1 MKMYRTISLLLCALL
16 TMSLL
21 AGCGP
26 KPVDPGSE
34 PTVTGSTPSASDSAT
49 EPTTEPTTEPITE
62 PATES
67 NHYVDVFFQEP
78 AGFWLNGDTGD
89 YYSPDFPTDVS
100 YLSMKSSEAD
110 DSVLS
115 MTPFLY
121 ETVLKLQLASS
132 AEDIETDAKVESITP
147 TQIDGCEAVK
157 IDATM
162 SMGEVT
168 YRLLQYVVVT
178 EDHNYIFGFADATED
193 GAWQESFAATA
204 ASIDLLR
211 EGETAK
217 ADFSKL
223 TPYFFDCGVK
233 LYCQEGMEQE
243 DSEDSDAC
251 MHADVFSFFA
261 NVDQKSDLVAAGFSA
276 DMTLEEYAAAAAEAY
291 SLPTM
296 NTDRLG
302 NLYCT
307 QTEES
312 EGQKLYY
319 YFTVKEGTD
328 AFSVCYFCCFEE
340 ISPML
345 QRNFSLW
352 SSSITVD

>member
-1 MKMYRTISLLLCALL
+1 MKMYRMISLLLCALL
-16 TMSLL
+16 MMSLL
-21 AGCGP
+21 AGCGK
-26 KPVDPGSE
+26 KPAEPGSE
-34 PTVTGSTPSASDSAT
+34 PTVTPSAPSASDPAT
-49 EPTTEPTTEPITE
+49 EPTVEPSTQP
-62 PATES
+62 PTES
-67 NHYVDVFFQEP
+67 NHFVDVFFQEP
-78 AGFWLNGDTGD
+78 AGFWPNGDTGD
-89 YYSPDFPTDVS
+89 YYSPDFPTDPS

-115 MTPFLY
+115 MTPLLY
-121 ETVLKLQLASS
+121 KAVLKLQLASG
-132 AEDIETDAKVESITP
+132 AEDMETDADVESITP

-178 EDHNYIFGFADATED
+178 EDHNYIFGFADATENGD
-193 GAWQESFAATA
+193 WQEAFAATA

-223 TPYFFDCGVK
+223 TPYSFDCGVK

-243 DSEDSDAC
+243 DSEDSDVC
-251 MHADVFSFFA
+251 MYADVFSFFA
-261 NVDQKSDLVAAGFSA
+261 NVDQKSDLVAAGFPA
-276 DMTLEEYAAAAAEAY
+276 NMTLEEYAAAAAEAY
-291 SLPTM
+291 SLPEMTK
-296 NTDRLG
+296 DRLG
-302 NLYCT
+302 NLCCT
-307 QTEES
+307 LTEES
-312 EGQKLYY
+312 DGETLYY
-319 YFTVKEGTD
+319 YFTVKEGAN
-328 AFSVCYFCCFEE
+328 AFSVCYFCCYEE
-340 ISPML
+340 VSSLL

>member
-16 TMSLL
+16 MMSLL
-21 AGCGP
+21 AGCGK
-26 KPVDPGSE
+26 KPVEPSSE
-34 PTVTGSTPSASDSAT
+34 PTVTGSTPSASDPAT
-49 EPTTEPTTEPITE
+49 EPTAEPTTE

-78 AGFWLNGDTGD
+78 AGFWPNEDTGD
-89 YYSPDFPTDVS
+89 YYSPDFPTDPS
-100 YLSMKSSEAD
+100 YLSMKSSEPD
-110 DSVLS
+110 DSVLG
-115 MTPFLY
+115 MTPLLY
-121 ETVLKLQLASS
+121 ETVLKLQLASG
-132 AEDIETDAKVESITP
+132 AEDMETDASVESITP

-162 SMGEVT
+162 AMGEVT

-178 EDHNYIFGFADATED
+178 EDHNYIFGFADATENGD
-193 GAWQESFAATA
+193 WQQAFAATA

-223 TPYFFDCGVK
+223 TPYSFDCGVK
-233 LYCQEGMEQE
+233 LYCQEGMERE

-251 MHADVFSFFA
+251 MHGEVFSFYA
-261 NVDQKSDLVAAGFSA
+261 NVDQKSELVAAGFPA
-276 DMTLEEYAAAAAEAY
+276 NMTLEEYADAAAEAY
-291 SLPTM
+291 SLPMM
-296 NTDRLG
+296 NRDRLG

-307 QTEES
+307 LTEES
-312 EGQKLYY
+312 EGETLYY
-319 YFTVKEGTD
+319 YFTVKEGAN
-328 AFSVCYFCCFEE
+328 AFSVCYFCCYAEV
-340 ISPML
+340 SSLL
-345 QRNFSLW
+345 QRSFSLW